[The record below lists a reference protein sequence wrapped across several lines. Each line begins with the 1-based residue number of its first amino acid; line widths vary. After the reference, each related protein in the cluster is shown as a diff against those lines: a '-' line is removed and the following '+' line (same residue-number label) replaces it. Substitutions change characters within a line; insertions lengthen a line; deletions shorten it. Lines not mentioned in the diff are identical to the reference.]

1 MKTTRLKVFVERPSS
16 SSSCMTMDFSAMQA
30 EKETFLTLPLATQ
43 VAALAREVSRE
54 FGSRVELDLID
65 PRNMFFLL
73 DVLRYGVKPTE
84 PAWILDGKIAF
95 RGVPEWKDLKAAIE
109 ESLGRKGKD

>member
-16 SSSCMTMDFSAMQA
+16 SSSCMTMDFNAMQA

-43 VAALAREVSRE
+43 VASLAREVSRE
-54 FGSRVELDLID
+54 FGTRVELDLID

-84 PAWILDGKIAF
+84 PVWVLDGKIAF
-95 RGVPEWKDLKAAIE
+95 RGVPEWKDLRAVIE

>member
-1 MKTTRLKVFVERPSS
+1 
-16 SSSCMTMDFSAMQA
+16 MTMDFNAMQA

-43 VAALAREVSRE
+43 VASLAREVSRE
-54 FGSRVELDLID
+54 FGSRIELDLVD

-84 PAWILDGKIAF
+84 PVWILDGKIAF
-95 RGVPEWKDLKAAIE
+95 RGIPEWKDLKAAIE